1 MYFARRFLRLTSCL
15 SFYLSLYFMCY
26 LLYRGPFASYMEN
39 GTKRRG
45 SVTRFDRSRSTRSG
59 HRIGQQHQ
67 RRRRQGRRRPLHRMS
82 HSSQSFVPQ
91 TAVDPQR
98 KPEKKIFFFSF
109 VLFYLSSS
117 SYPTQSFRYFPQ
129 TLAISSTQQL
139 VLNIIISRMLALS
152 SFPAFLFWAWLAF
165 YSLSFRQ
172 QFAGRHFQYF
182 FAILFFIGR
191 QRLN

>member
-98 KPEKKIFFFSF
+98 KPEKKIFFFF
-109 VLFYLSSS
+109 LLFCSIYRRVPILHNPLDTSRRHLLFHRRSSS
-117 SYPTQSFRYFPQ
+117 S
-129 TLAISSTQQL
+129 
-139 VLNIIISRMLALS
+139 
-152 SFPAFLFWAWLAF
+152 
-165 YSLSFRQ
+165 
-172 QFAGRHFQYF
+172 
-182 FAILFFIGR
+182 
-191 QRLN
+191 